1 MSPLGRPAEATSRP
15 ARYRPRVTLRWSDR
29 KQDVVD
35 AAIALAIA
43 VEGQIEAWTAPL
55 YPSNADGS
63 PHIVGSRPVVAAS
76 YFVVSLA
83 LVVRRRHPGGT
94 LVAMVLA
101 AAVPSL
107 LYGTSQ
113 GFAQVLPFTVAVYT
127 VGAHCARRTSA
138 WGLVLLAGL
147 VVLEQALDPAVHSVG
162 DLLGVLPFIIL
173 LLLLPWVV
181 GMYVRTRRLYVA
193 ELQARAVRA
202 EEEREQGVRAAVVD
216 EQRRIARE
224 LHDAVAHAMSV
235 MVVQAE
241 AAEEMLGLDP
251 ERARVPVQE
260 IQRVGREGLA
270 EMRRLLG
277 VLRRGESP
285 ASAPQP
291 GLARLPELA
300 AEMRAA
306 GLSVEMSITGEPRSL
321 PTGVDISAYRIV
333 QEALTNVLKHAGA
346 SHVTVR
352 VGFGDELVLEVEDDG
367 VGAPPLIHDGH
378 GIVGM
383 RERVALYGGTLDVG
397 ASRGGGLGVHATL
410 PVVESG

>member
-1 MSPLGRPAEATSRP
+1 M
-15 ARYRPRVTLRWSDR
+15 TLRWSDR
-29 KQDVVD
+29 KQDVADVTM
-35 AAIALAIA
+35 ALAIA
-43 VEGQIEAWTAPL
+43 VEGQIEAWTAPV
-55 YPSNADGS
+55 YPSSGAGS

-76 YFVVSLA
+76 YLVVALA
-83 LVVRRRHPGGT
+83 LVVRRRHPAGT

-113 GFAQVLPFTVAVYT
+113 GFAQVIPFTVALYT
-127 VGAHCARRTSA
+127 VGAHRARRTSA
-138 WGLVLLAGL
+138 WSLALLAGF
-147 VVLEQALDPAVHSVG
+147 VAFGQALDPAVHSVG
-162 DLLGVLPFIIL
+162 DILGVLPFVVL
-173 LLLLPWVV
+173 LMLLPWVA

-202 EEEREQGVRAAVVD
+202 EEEREERARAAVVD

-224 LHDAVAHAMSV
+224 LHDAVAHAISV

-241 AAEEMLGLDP
+241 AAEEMLRLDP
-251 ERARVPVQE
+251 ERARVPVQQ

-277 VLRRGESP
+277 VLRRDESP

-300 AEMRAA
+300 EEMRAA
-306 GLSVEMSITGEPRSL
+306 GLSVELAVAGEPGPL
-321 PTGVDISAYRIV
+321 PVGVDISAYRIV

-352 VGFGDELVLEVEDDG
+352 VAFGDTLVLEVEDDG
-367 VGAPPLIHDGH
+367 AGAPARGNGGH

-397 ASRGGGLGVHATL
+397 TSSGGGFGIRATL
-410 PVVESG
+410 PVVEPA